1 MLIKSKTMNIIKT
14 ISTYLLALL
23 FLAGA
28 WAHIM
33 KPEIS
38 DGFIPDF
45 FNKKLVHIGAA
56 IAELIAGVGILIK
69 KWRKHAALLIIILL
83 LAFLPLHVM
92 DVFKEVPVIGSKT
105 ASYIRVPVQLLFISM
120 AWLVYKNE

>member
-1 MLIKSKTMNIIKT
+1 MNIIKT

-38 DGFIPDF
+38 DGFIPDL
-45 FNKKLVHIGAA
+45 FNKTVVHTGAA
-56 IAELIAGVGILIK
+56 IAELMAGVGMLIK
-69 KWRKHAALLIIILL
+69 KWRKHAAFMIILML
-83 LAFLPLHVM
+83 LVFLPLHVM
-92 DVFKEVPVIGSKT
+92 DIFKEVPVIGSKT
-105 ASYIRVPVQLLFISM
+105 AAYIRVPVQLLFIGM